1 VESKDPCPCNFH
13 LSPCI
18 FDHEAA
24 PLDVIT
30 SCLMFCLSA
39 PNSALPF
46 LCVVG
51 FCLGVAT
58 FLRGLGSRRIRV
70 EPPAS
75 LASISWKANL
85 RMIPLS
91 TGKVHPHR
99 LEEIIR
105 LSPNPLPMNS
115 AEMTQQ
121 QKIAAA
127 LARAGTSNS
136 TAWDHE
142 SSGVAVEAS
151 EPDPLE
157 QKAAPAQISLQL
169 TPTPKFVGTSHLLIW
184 FGLALSVLSCYLLVT
199 FH

>member
-1 VESKDPCPCNFH
+1 
-13 LSPCI
+13 
-18 FDHEAA
+18 
-24 PLDVIT
+24 
-30 SCLMFCLSA
+30 MFNLSA

-115 AEMTQQ
+115 TEMTQQ

-136 TAWDHE
+136 TAWDRE

-157 QKAAPAQISLQL
+157 QEAAPAQISPQL